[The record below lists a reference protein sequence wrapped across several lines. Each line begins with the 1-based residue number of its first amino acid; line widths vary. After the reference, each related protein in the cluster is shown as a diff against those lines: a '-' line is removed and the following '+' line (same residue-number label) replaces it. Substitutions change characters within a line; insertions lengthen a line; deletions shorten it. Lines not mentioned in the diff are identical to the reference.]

1 MDNPKVS
8 IIVPIYR
15 VEEYIERCAES
26 LFAQTFDDIEYI
38 FVDDCSPDK
47 SVEILQR
54 TLEKYPHRKRLTRIE
69 RLSSNSGLPAVR
81 RQGIQLASGDYTV
94 HCDSDDWMDVHAIKE
109 LYTFALSGHYD
120 MVFYDFYRSDGV
132 STYASAPRK
141 VSTNNKDFL
150 MSSLLCGR
158 LMGSLCGAL
167 IKRSLYDG
175 ITFPRQN
182 MNEDLATIIQL
193 VWNSRNT

>member
-69 RLSSNSGLPAVR
+69 RLSWGGGGGGGGGAGRGRDGGGGRAGV
-81 RQGIQLASGDYTV
+81 GGGD
-94 HCDSDDWMDVHAIKE
+94 
-109 LYTFALSGHYD
+109 
-120 MVFYDFYRSDGV
+120 
-132 STYASAPRK
+132 
-141 VSTNNKDFL
+141 
-150 MSSLLCGR
+150 
-158 LMGSLCGAL
+158 
-167 IKRSLYDG
+167 
-175 ITFPRQN
+175 
-182 MNEDLATIIQL
+182 ATGG
-193 VWNSRNT
+193 

>member
-81 RQGIQLASGDYTV
+81 PHDKGFNWPLVITRFIAIAMTG
-94 HCDSDDWMDVHAIKE
+94 WMC
-109 LYTFALSGHYD
+109 
-120 MVFYDFYRSDGV
+120 M
-132 STYASAPRK
+132 P
-141 VSTNNKDFL
+141 
-150 MSSLLCGR
+150 
-158 LMGSLCGAL
+158 
-167 IKRSLYDG
+167 
-175 ITFPRQN
+175 
-182 MNEDLATIIQL
+182 
-193 VWNSRNT
+193 

>member
-69 RLSSNSGLPAVR
+69 RVGR
-81 RQGIQLASGDYTV
+81 RTAGRPLF
-94 HCDSDDWMDVHAIKE
+94 DDKGFNWPLVITRFIAIAMTGWMC
-109 LYTFALSGHYD
+109 
-120 MVFYDFYRSDGV
+120 M
-132 STYASAPRK
+132 P
-141 VSTNNKDFL
+141 
-150 MSSLLCGR
+150 
-158 LMGSLCGAL
+158 
-167 IKRSLYDG
+167 
-175 ITFPRQN
+175 
-182 MNEDLATIIQL
+182 
-193 VWNSRNT
+193 

>member
-69 RLSSNSGLPAVR
+69 RLSSEQRPARCSHDKGFNWPLVITR
-81 RQGIQLASGDYTV
+81 FIAIAMTG
-94 HCDSDDWMDVHAIKE
+94 WMC
-109 LYTFALSGHYD
+109 
-120 MVFYDFYRSDGV
+120 M
-132 STYASAPRK
+132 P
-141 VSTNNKDFL
+141 
-150 MSSLLCGR
+150 
-158 LMGSLCGAL
+158 
-167 IKRSLYDG
+167 
-175 ITFPRQN
+175 
-182 MNEDLATIIQL
+182 
-193 VWNSRNT
+193 

>member
-54 TLEKYPHRKRLTRIE
+54 NL
-69 RLSSNSGLPAVR
+69 
-81 RQGIQLASGDYTV
+81 
-94 HCDSDDWMDVHAIKE
+94 
-109 LYTFALSGHYD
+109 
-120 MVFYDFYRSDGV
+120 
-132 STYASAPRK
+132 
-141 VSTNNKDFL
+141 
-150 MSSLLCGR
+150 
-158 LMGSLCGAL
+158 
-167 IKRSLYDG
+167 
-175 ITFPRQN
+175 
-182 MNEDLATIIQL
+182 
-193 VWNSRNT
+193 

>member
-69 RLSSNSGLPAVR
+69 RLSWAHP
-81 RQGIQLASGDYTV
+81 
-94 HCDSDDWMDVHAIKE
+94 
-109 LYTFALSGHYD
+109 
-120 MVFYDFYRSDGV
+120 
-132 STYASAPRK
+132 APR
-141 VSTNNKDFL
+141 
-150 MSSLLCGR
+150 G
-158 LMGSLCGAL
+158 GAAPPPHDKGFNWPL
-167 IKRSLYDG
+167 V
-175 ITFPRQN
+175 ITRFIAIAMTGWMCMP
-182 MNEDLATIIQL
+182 
-193 VWNSRNT
+193 

>member
-69 RLSSNSGLPAVR
+69 RLSSNSGL
-81 RQGIQLASGDYTV
+81 LF
-94 HCDSDDWMDVHAIKE
+94 DDKGFNWPLVITRFIAIAMTGWMC
-109 LYTFALSGHYD
+109 
-120 MVFYDFYRSDGV
+120 M
-132 STYASAPRK
+132 P
-141 VSTNNKDFL
+141 
-150 MSSLLCGR
+150 
-158 LMGSLCGAL
+158 
-167 IKRSLYDG
+167 
-175 ITFPRQN
+175 
-182 MNEDLATIIQL
+182 
-193 VWNSRNT
+193 

>member
-81 RQGIQLASGDYTV
+81 DKGFNWPLVITRFIAIAMTG
-94 HCDSDDWMDVHAIKE
+94 WMC
-109 LYTFALSGHYD
+109 
-120 MVFYDFYRSDGV
+120 M
-132 STYASAPRK
+132 P
-141 VSTNNKDFL
+141 
-150 MSSLLCGR
+150 
-158 LMGSLCGAL
+158 
-167 IKRSLYDG
+167 
-175 ITFPRQN
+175 
-182 MNEDLATIIQL
+182 
-193 VWNSRNT
+193 

>member
-69 RLSSNSGLPAVR
+69 RLSSNSGQAAVR
-81 RQGIQLASGDYTV
+81 DKGFNWPLVITRFIAIAMTG
-94 HCDSDDWMDVHAIKE
+94 WMC
-109 LYTFALSGHYD
+109 
-120 MVFYDFYRSDGV
+120 M
-132 STYASAPRK
+132 P
-141 VSTNNKDFL
+141 
-150 MSSLLCGR
+150 
-158 LMGSLCGAL
+158 
-167 IKRSLYDG
+167 
-175 ITFPRQN
+175 
-182 MNEDLATIIQL
+182 
-193 VWNSRNT
+193 

>member
-69 RLSSNSGLPAVR
+69 RLSSNSG
-81 RQGIQLASGDYTV
+81 QGVAPGGRPLAHDKGFNWPLVITRFIAIAMTG
-94 HCDSDDWMDVHAIKE
+94 WMC
-109 LYTFALSGHYD
+109 
-120 MVFYDFYRSDGV
+120 M
-132 STYASAPRK
+132 P
-141 VSTNNKDFL
+141 
-150 MSSLLCGR
+150 
-158 LMGSLCGAL
+158 
-167 IKRSLYDG
+167 
-175 ITFPRQN
+175 
-182 MNEDLATIIQL
+182 
-193 VWNSRNT
+193 

>member
-69 RLSSNSGLPAVR
+69 RLSSNSG
-81 RQGIQLASGDYTV
+81 QGACPLF
-94 HCDSDDWMDVHAIKE
+94 DDKGFNWPLVITRFIAIAMTGWMC
-109 LYTFALSGHYD
+109 
-120 MVFYDFYRSDGV
+120 M
-132 STYASAPRK
+132 P
-141 VSTNNKDFL
+141 
-150 MSSLLCGR
+150 
-158 LMGSLCGAL
+158 
-167 IKRSLYDG
+167 
-175 ITFPRQN
+175 
-182 MNEDLATIIQL
+182 
-193 VWNSRNT
+193 

>member
-69 RLSSNSGLPAVR
+69 RLSWRTGPCGGWRVSHDKGFNWPLVITRFIAIAMTG
-81 RQGIQLASGDYTV
+81 
-94 HCDSDDWMDVHAIKE
+94 WMC
-109 LYTFALSGHYD
+109 
-120 MVFYDFYRSDGV
+120 M
-132 STYASAPRK
+132 P
-141 VSTNNKDFL
+141 
-150 MSSLLCGR
+150 
-158 LMGSLCGAL
+158 
-167 IKRSLYDG
+167 
-175 ITFPRQN
+175 
-182 MNEDLATIIQL
+182 
-193 VWNSRNT
+193 

>member
-69 RLSSNSGLPAVR
+69 RLS
-81 RQGIQLASGDYTV
+81 
-94 HCDSDDWMDVHAIKE
+94 W
-109 LYTFALSGHYD
+109 
-120 MVFYDFYRSDGV
+120 
-132 STYASAPRK
+132 APRPPAA
-141 VSTNNKDFL
+141 
-150 MSSLLCGR
+150 GR
-158 LMGSLCGAL
+158 GPHDKGFNWPLV
-167 IKRSLYDG
+167 
-175 ITFPRQN
+175 ITRFIAIAMTGWMCMP
-182 MNEDLATIIQL
+182 
-193 VWNSRNT
+193 

>member
-69 RLSSNSGLPAVR
+69 RLSSNRL
-81 RQGIQLASGDYTV
+81 
-94 HCDSDDWMDVHAIKE
+94 CDDKGFNWPLVITRFIAIAMTGWMC
-109 LYTFALSGHYD
+109 
-120 MVFYDFYRSDGV
+120 M
-132 STYASAPRK
+132 P
-141 VSTNNKDFL
+141 
-150 MSSLLCGR
+150 
-158 LMGSLCGAL
+158 
-167 IKRSLYDG
+167 
-175 ITFPRQN
+175 
-182 MNEDLATIIQL
+182 
-193 VWNSRNT
+193 

>member
-69 RLSSNSGLPAVR
+69 RLSSNSGLF
-81 RQGIQLASGDYTV
+81 
-94 HCDSDDWMDVHAIKE
+94 DDKGFNWPLVITRFIAIAMTGWMC
-109 LYTFALSGHYD
+109 
-120 MVFYDFYRSDGV
+120 M
-132 STYASAPRK
+132 P
-141 VSTNNKDFL
+141 
-150 MSSLLCGR
+150 
-158 LMGSLCGAL
+158 
-167 IKRSLYDG
+167 
-175 ITFPRQN
+175 
-182 MNEDLATIIQL
+182 
-193 VWNSRNT
+193 

>member
-69 RLSSNSGLPAVR
+69 RLSSNSGQAAVR

-94 HCDSDDWMDVHAIKE
+94 HCDSDDWMDVHANYI
-109 LYTFALSGHYD
+109 LLPYPAITIWSFMISIVV
-120 MVFYDFYRSDGV
+120 MVFLHMLP
-132 STYASAPRK
+132 PRAR
-141 VSTNNKDFL
+141 FL
-150 MSSLLCGR
+150 PI
-158 LMGSLCGAL
+158 
-167 IKRSLYDG
+167 IKTS
-175 ITFPRQN
+175 
-182 MNEDLATIIQL
+182 
-193 VWNSRNT
+193 

>member
-69 RLSSNSGLPAVR
+69 RLSSTAACPLV
-81 RQGIQLASGDYTV
+81 
-94 HCDSDDWMDVHAIKE
+94 DDKGFNWPLVITRFIAIAMTGWMC
-109 LYTFALSGHYD
+109 
-120 MVFYDFYRSDGV
+120 M
-132 STYASAPRK
+132 P
-141 VSTNNKDFL
+141 
-150 MSSLLCGR
+150 
-158 LMGSLCGAL
+158 
-167 IKRSLYDG
+167 
-175 ITFPRQN
+175 
-182 MNEDLATIIQL
+182 
-193 VWNSRNT
+193 

>member
-69 RLSSNSGLPAVR
+69 RLSSNSGQA
-81 RQGIQLASGDYTV
+81 
-94 HCDSDDWMDVHAIKE
+94 DDKGFNWPLVITRFIAIAMTGWMC
-109 LYTFALSGHYD
+109 
-120 MVFYDFYRSDGV
+120 M
-132 STYASAPRK
+132 P
-141 VSTNNKDFL
+141 
-150 MSSLLCGR
+150 
-158 LMGSLCGAL
+158 
-167 IKRSLYDG
+167 
-175 ITFPRQN
+175 
-182 MNEDLATIIQL
+182 
-193 VWNSRNT
+193 

>member
-54 TLEKYPHRKRLTRIE
+54 TLEKYPQLQEVMDKMEGAITTEEMMDMNYKVDVEGKTPKETALEFLKEKGMIE
-69 RLSSNSGLPAVR
+69 
-81 RQGIQLASGDYTV
+81 
-94 HCDSDDWMDVHAIKE
+94 
-109 LYTFALSGHYD
+109 
-120 MVFYDFYRSDGV
+120 
-132 STYASAPRK
+132 
-141 VSTNNKDFL
+141 
-150 MSSLLCGR
+150 
-158 LMGSLCGAL
+158 
-167 IKRSLYDG
+167 
-175 ITFPRQN
+175 
-182 MNEDLATIIQL
+182 
-193 VWNSRNT
+193 

>member
-69 RLSSNSGLPAVR
+69 RLSWGPPRGPPGRANDKGFNWPLVITRFIAIAMT
-81 RQGIQLASGDYTV
+81 G
-94 HCDSDDWMDVHAIKE
+94 WMC
-109 LYTFALSGHYD
+109 
-120 MVFYDFYRSDGV
+120 M
-132 STYASAPRK
+132 P
-141 VSTNNKDFL
+141 
-150 MSSLLCGR
+150 
-158 LMGSLCGAL
+158 
-167 IKRSLYDG
+167 
-175 ITFPRQN
+175 
-182 MNEDLATIIQL
+182 
-193 VWNSRNT
+193 